1 MLSVKD
7 MVEAQA
13 SFGDYATE
21 MLELFVTEV
30 IEISSQLTHSTFK
43 VDNLEKRLGS
53 IHSVDFKA
61 QNDNKTLRKEME
73 QLQQKSQGDERDLQ
87 EQLNILKQSL
97 KEKTESEKDL
107 QEELNEVK
115 NKLEESVSNSF
126 S

>member
-1 MLSVKD
+1 
-7 MVEAQA
+7 
-13 SFGDYATE
+13 
-21 MLELFVTEV
+21 
-30 IEISSQLTHSTFK
+30 
-43 VDNLEKRLGS
+43 
-53 IHSVDFKA
+53 
-61 QNDNKTLRKEME
+61 ME